1 MKSLLA
7 KLWSIWTG
15 STEVR
20 HAGTAFLAT
29 LVVVSVP
36 TLEDWIRSSDE
47 SWKVLAAVVLAG
59 LSALARWAQIKL
71 ESLKKPNAP
80 QDPAA

>member
-1 MKSLLA
+1 MKSIIS

-20 HAGTAFLAT
+20 HAGTALVAT
-29 LVVVSVP
+29 LLVAAAPALTDWASASEQKWATVIVV
-36 TLEDWIRSSDE
+36 
-47 SWKVLAAVVLAG
+47 
-59 LSALARWAQIKL
+59 SALAALTRWAQIKL
-71 ESLKKPNAP
+71 ESLKKPNEP